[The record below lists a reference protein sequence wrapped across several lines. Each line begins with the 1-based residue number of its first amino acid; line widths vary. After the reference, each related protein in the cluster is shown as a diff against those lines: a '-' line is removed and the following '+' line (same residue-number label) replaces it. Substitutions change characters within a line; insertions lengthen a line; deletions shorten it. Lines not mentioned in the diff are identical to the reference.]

1 MRENRR
7 HFMQKEFPTAV
18 QIDMIR
24 YEIKMSEEPVL
35 LDGRECG
42 GLIEYNA
49 ARIRLS
55 AKAIHGERVKQ
66 VLMHEIVHGLLHE
79 RQIEELIKE
88 DRLEDFVDALSRA
101 LVGFLRDNPK
111 MIGFYTAE

>member
-1 MRENRR
+1 
-7 HFMQKEFPTAV
+7 MQKEFPTAV

-24 YEIKMSEEPVL
+24 YGIEMSETPVL

-42 GLIEYNA
+42 GMIEYNN
-49 ARIRLS
+49 ARILIS
-55 AKAIHGERVKQ
+55 AKAIRGERVKQ

-88 DRLEDFVDALSRA
+88 DRLEDFVDALSRT

-111 MIGFYTAE
+111 MIEFYTVE